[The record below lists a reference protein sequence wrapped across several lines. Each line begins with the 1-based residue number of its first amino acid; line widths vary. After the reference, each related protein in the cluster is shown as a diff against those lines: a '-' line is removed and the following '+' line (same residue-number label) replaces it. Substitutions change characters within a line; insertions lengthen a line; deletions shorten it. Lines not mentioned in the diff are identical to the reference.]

1 MEIRKARREDLVE
14 VAKIK
19 INSWKDTYKEFVSN
33 DYLNDMDYKKTAE
46 KWNNN
51 FNNENFIVATEEE
64 KIVGFCRYG
73 NRIDELNRFEE
84 YDGEIYAIYIK
95 KGYKRKGIGK
105 EFVKH
110 AINDLKKQNKKKV
123 IIWCLEQNNEAR
135 EFYTKI
141 GGKLLGEKKAKIG
154 DNIYKEVSYGYKI

>member
-110 AINDLKKQNKKKV
+110 AINDLKKQNKKK
-123 IIWCLEQNNEAR
+123 
-135 EFYTKI
+135 
-141 GGKLLGEKKAKIG
+141 
-154 DNIYKEVSYGYKI
+154 